1 MEIDMTGILAVQ
13 GDFEEHAAML
23 ARVGEECFEIRQK
36 SDLDRP
42 FDRLIL
48 PGGESTVQEK
58 LIKNL
63 GMYDIIKKR
72 IEDGTPV
79 LATCAGL
86 ILLAREV
93 ANDDRRCFMTLPV
106 TVRRNAYGRQLGSF
120 RTYGKFGEFEDV
132 PMEFI
137 RAPYVEAADDEVEI
151 MSVTDGKIT
160 AVRYKNQLALAY
172 HPELC
177 GDTRVFE
184 YFLSI

>member
-1 MEIDMTGILAVQ
+1 MTGILAVQ
-13 GDFEEHAAML
+13 GDFEEHAQML
-23 ARVGEECFEIRQK
+23 GKLGEECFEIRQK
-36 SDLDRP
+36 SDLEKS

-63 GMYDIIKKR
+63 GIYDIIKKK
-72 IEDGTPV
+72 IEDGTPT

-86 ILLAREV
+86 ILLAREI

-106 TVRRNAYGRQLGSF
+106 TVKRNAYGRQLGSF
-120 RTYGKFGEFEDV
+120 RAYGKFGDYDNV

-137 RAPYVEAADDEVEI
+137 RAPYVESTDADVEI
-151 MSVTDGKIT
+151 LSVTDDKIT
-160 AVRYKNQLALAY
+160 AVRYQNQLGIAY

-177 GDTRVFE
+177 DDTRIFE
-184 YFLSI
+184 YFLDM

>member
-1 MEIDMTGILAVQ
+1 MTGILAVQ
-13 GDFEEHAAML
+13 GDFFEHAMML
-23 ARVGEECFEIRQK
+23 KKIGEECFEIRQK
-36 SDLDRP
+36 ADLEKP

-48 PGGESTVQEK
+48 CGGESTVQEK
-58 LIKNL
+58 LIKSL
-63 GMYDIIKKR
+63 EMYDIIKKK

-86 ILLAREV
+86 ILLAREI

-120 RTYGKFGEFEDV
+120 RAYGRFGEYDDV

-137 RAPYVEAADDEVEI
+137 RAPYIESADDDVEI
-151 MSVTDGKIT
+151 LSVTGDKIT
-160 AVRYKNQLALAY
+160 AVRYKNQLGIAY

-177 GDTRVFE
+177 DDTRIFE
-184 YFLSI
+184 YFLSM

>member
-1 MEIDMTGILAVQ
+1 MTGILAVQ
-13 GDFEEHAAML
+13 GDFAEHAQML
-23 ARVGEECFEIRQK
+23 EKIGEEWFEIRQK
-36 SDLDRP
+36 ADLEKP

-63 GMYDIIKKR
+63 GMYDIIKKK

-106 TVRRNAYGRQLGSF
+106 TVKRNAYGRQLGSF
-120 RTYGKFGEFEDV
+120 RAYGKFGEYDDV

-137 RAPYVEAADDEVEI
+137 RAPYVEQADDDVEI
-151 MSVTDGKIT
+151 LSVTGGKIT
-160 AVRYKNQLALAY
+160 AVRYKNQLGIAY

-177 GDTRVFE
+177 DDTRIFE
-184 YFLSI
+184 YFLGM

>member
-1 MEIDMTGILAVQ
+1 MVGILAVQ
-13 GDFEEHAAML
+13 GDFEEHAQML
-23 ARVGEECFEIRQK
+23 DRLGEPWFEIRQK
-36 SDLDRP
+36 SDLEKP

-63 GMYDIIKKR
+63 GMYDVIKKK
-72 IEDGTPV
+72 IEDCTPV

-86 ILLAREV
+86 ILLARSA

-120 RTYGKFGEFEDV
+120 RAYGRFGDYDDV

-137 RAPYVEAADDEVEI
+137 RAPYVEEADEDVEI

-177 GDTRVFE
+177 DDTRVFE
-184 YFLSI
+184 YFLNM

>member
-1 MEIDMTGILAVQ
+1 MTGILAVQ
-13 GDFEEHAAML
+13 GDFEEHAQML
-23 ARVGEECFEIRQK
+23 KKVGEECFEIRQK
-36 SDLDRP
+36 SDLEKP

-48 PGGESTVQEK
+48 PGGESTVQAK

-63 GMYDIIKKR
+63 DMYDIIKQK

-120 RTYGKFGEFEDV
+120 RAYGKFGEYDDV

-137 RAPYVEAADDEVEI
+137 RAPYVEAADDVVEI
-151 MSVTDGKIT
+151 LSVTDGKIT
-160 AVRYKNQLALAY
+160 AVRYKNQLGIAY

-177 GDTRVFE
+177 SDTRVFE
-184 YFLSI
+184 YFINM

>member
-1 MEIDMTGILAVQ
+1 MTGILAVQ
-13 GDFEEHAAML
+13 GDFAEHAQML
-23 ARVGEECFEIRQK
+23 AKVGEECFEIRQK
-36 SDLDRP
+36 SDLEKP

-48 PGGESTVQEK
+48 PGGESPVQNK

-63 GMYDIIKKR
+63 GMYDIIKKK
-72 IEDGTPV
+72 IEEGTPV

-120 RTYGKFGEFEDV
+120 RAYGKFVEHDNV

-137 RAPYVEAADDEVEI
+137 RAPYIEAADDDVEI

-160 AVRYKNQLALAY
+160 AVRYKNQLGIAY

-177 GDTRVFE
+177 EDTRIFE
-184 YFLSI
+184 YFLNM

>member
-1 MEIDMTGILAVQ
+1 MTGILAVQ
-13 GDFEEHAAML
+13 GDFSEHAQML
-23 ARVGEECFEIRQK
+23 KKLGEDFFEIRQK
-36 SDLDRP
+36 SDLEKP

-63 GMYDIIKKR
+63 GMYDIIKEK
-72 IEDGTPV
+72 IDGGMPV

-86 ILLAREV
+86 ILLAQSV
-93 ANDDRRCFMTLPV
+93 ANDNRRCFMTLPV

-120 RTYGKFGEFEDV
+120 RAYGKFGEYENI

-137 RAPYVEAADDEVEI
+137 RAPYVEKADADVEI

-177 GDTRVFE
+177 EDTRIFE
-184 YFLSI
+184 YFLNMQ

>member
-1 MEIDMTGILAVQ
+1 MTGILAVQ
-13 GDFEEHAAML
+13 GDFSEHAQML
-23 ARVGEECFEIRQK
+23 QKISEDFFEIRQK
-36 SDLDRP
+36 SDLEKP

-48 PGGESTVQEK
+48 PGGESTVQEN

-63 GMYDIIKKR
+63 GMYDIIRQK
-72 IEDGTPV
+72 IEDGMPV

-86 ILLAREV
+86 ILLAQSV

-120 RTYGKFGEFEDV
+120 RAYGKFGEYENI

-137 RAPYVEAADDEVEI
+137 RAPYVENADNDVRI
-151 MSVTDGKIT
+151 MSVTGGKIT

-177 GDTRVFE
+177 DDMRIFE
-184 YFLSI
+184 YFLNMQ